1 MVCEVQV
8 TNNIVGH
15 VDAGKST
22 LMGRLMQ
29 DLKAVD
35 TRTVEKYRKE
45 AEAIGK
51 GSFALAWVMDS
62 GSDEREHGVTI
73 DYATNRFDTDRT
85 AYTILDAPGH
95 RDFVPNMIA
104 GASQADFAVL
114 VVDATPSSFEAG
126 LKPNGQTKEHSLLIR
141 SMGVQRIIIAVNKM
155 DSNSVQWSRDRF
167 EEIETQLRAFL
178 SSTVGFQEKFIS
190 VIPCSGLQGDNIL
203 ERAKDPRAQWHK
215 GNTLVEELETVEM
228 NTHAIDKPL
237 RMTIADVFRGG
248 IQNPLSIAGRL
259 DSGCIQVGDAIL
271 SMPVSESATI
281 KAIEIDQKPQDW
293 AVAGDNVVLHLVG
306 PDPVQHQL
314 RLGDIVCS
322 ATSPARNVDKF
333 HAKVLAFDHLLPMLV
348 DVFRGR
354 TNIPGRISKLVE
366 VLPTKTTTAGPV
378 VVKKPKIVAPSNVAR
393 VEIELEE
400 AVPMEA
406 GARIVLRSRWNTV
419 AAGLVE

>member
-1 MVCEVQV
+1 
-8 TNNIVGH
+8 
-15 VDAGKST
+15 
-22 LMGRLMQ
+22 MGRLLH

-45 AEAIGK
+45 AESIGK
-51 GSFALAWVMDS
+51 SSFALAWVMDAS
-62 GSDEREHGVTI
+62 SDEREHGVTI

-114 VVDATPSSFEAG
+114 VVDATPSNFESG

-141 SMGVQRIIIAVNKM
+141 SMGVQRLIIAVNKM
-155 DSNSVQWSRDRF
+155 DSKSVQWSRDRF
-167 EEIETQLRAFL
+167 EEIETQLKAFL
-178 SSTVGFQEKFIS
+178 SSTVGFQEKAIS

-203 ERAKDPRAQWHK
+203 KRSEDPRAAWHE
-215 GNTLVEELETVEM
+215 GNTLIEELETVGM

-248 IQNPLSIAGRL
+248 IQNPLSISGRL
-259 DSGCIQVGDAIL
+259 DSGCFQIGDAIL

-281 KAIEIDQKPQDW
+281 KGIEIDQTPADW

-306 PDPVQHQL
+306 PDPAQHQL
-314 RLGDIVCS
+314 RVGDIVCS
-322 ATSPARNVDKF
+322 STAPVQSVNKF
-333 HAKVLAFDHLLPMLV
+333 RAKILAFDHLLPMLV

-354 TNIPGRISKLVE
+354 TNVPGRISKLVE
-366 VLPTKTTTAGPV
+366 VLPTRSTTGGPFV
-378 VVKKPKIVAPSNVAR
+378 IKKPKIVAPSAVAR

-400 AVPMEA
+400 AVPMEE